1 MSDGEK
7 LGLGVHNF
15 DSSKWNALT
24 LYENQNEKKSNWIES
39 MTNNSSHSSP
49 IYLLLA
55 TKIFS
60 REQS

>member
-15 DSSKWNALT
+15 DSSKWNAFT

-39 MTNNSSHSSP
+39 KVKW
-49 IYLLLA
+49 LLIVQWQTILH
-55 TKIFS
+55 IHLLFICY
-60 REQS
+60 